1 MRGKAISEDQRV
13 CTGVSERMY
22 ALNKSR
28 GPLLPTS
35 HKHKHKHKYKYK
47 HNSCENL
54 RRGTDFG
61 STLRAAFRLWGLRRA
76 ISAESSD

>member
-28 GPLLPTS
+28 GPLVTS
-35 HKHKHKHKYKYK
+35 T
-47 HNSCENL
+47 NTNTNTSTIAVRICAEGPISAVLSAL
-54 RRGTDFG
+54 RSDFG
-61 STLRAAFRLWGLRRA
+61 
-76 ISAESSD
+76 D

>member
-28 GPLLPTS
+28 GPLVTS
-35 HKHKHKHKYKYK
+35 
-47 HNSCENL
+47 
-54 RRGTDFG
+54 T
-61 STLRAAFRLWGLRRA
+61 STSTSTIAVR
-76 ISAESSD
+76 ICAE

>member
-28 GPLLPTS
+28 GPLVTS
-35 HKHKHKHKYKYK
+35 T
-47 HNSCENL
+47 STSTSTIAVRICAEGLISAVLSAL
-54 RRGTDFG
+54 RSDFG
-61 STLRAAFRLWGLRRA
+61 
-76 ISAESSD
+76 D